1 MRLEILGPVR
11 IANENGINGIGAQK
25 VEILLATLAIRSGQV
40 VSVDQLIAEIWGD
53 EPPRSAIG
61 GLYVYVSQVRKLVR
75 RPGAA
80 ASPVLTKP
88 SGYMLTLG
96 SAELDLHDLT
106 RLVKEGRV
114 QLRNGEYEDA
124 VRSFEEALA
133 LCRGPLPT
141 TAARGPILQGFQ
153 AWFDEIQLE
162 CREGQM
168 EAHMALGHHRELVSD
183 LYLLSTE
190 HPLREVFH
198 RQLMLALHRSD
209 CRGDAL
215 LAYRRACRTLREQL
229 GVEPGPALKDI
240 QRAILMD
247 NGR

>member
-11 IANENGINGIGAQK
+11 VANGNTIKAIGAQK

-40 VSVDQLIAEIWGD
+40 VSVDQLITEIWGD

-61 GLYVYVSQVRKLVR
+61 SLYVYVSQVRKLLR
-75 RPGAA
+75 EPGST
-80 ASPVLTKP
+80 ASPVVTSP

-96 SAELDLHDLT
+96 PGEFDLHDLT

-114 QLRNGEYEDA
+114 QLRNGEHEGA

-141 TAARGPILQGFQ
+141 AARGPILRGFQ

-215 LAYRRACRTLREQL
+215 LAYHQAWRTLREQL

-240 QRAILMD
+240 QRSILMD